1 MTYTETRHH
10 ELRKTRLQMVD
21 GSLILN
27 QRQSEG
33 GVSSRV
39 YQGGYWG
46 FASAPKGDA
55 ATLQQQAS
63 RNAQAMAR
71 FGQRS
76 AHALP
81 GGAYRGEHR
90 FQGKPP
96 ISTGQAAERKPLETL
111 S

>member
-21 GSLILN
+21 GNLILN

-33 GVSSRV
+33 GISSRV
-39 YQGGYWG
+39 YEGGYWG
-46 FASAPKGDA
+46 FASVPRGDA
-55 ATLQQQAS
+55 AALQQQAR

-71 FGQRS
+71 FGLRG

-81 GGAYRGEHR
+81 GGSYRGEHR

-96 ISTGQAAERKPLETL
+96 ISSGQPKLDRPRR
-111 S
+111 